1 MLKNYL
7 KVAWRNLMKNK
18 TFSFIN
24 IFGLAIGF
32 TCCLLISLYIYNELS
47 YDTYHKDGDRIYQLG
62 SASVLNGK
70 EERRGNTSAPLAK
83 AMQQEYPEIE
93 ASARLM
99 KLFTDD
105 KTLLQYSEP
114 SGNVKSFY
122 ETRGYLADSS
132 FFKILTYNFKEGNS
146 ATALAE
152 PNSIVLSDEIA
163 QKLFGRRSALD
174 KIIHVSSSTNGD
186 QDFKVTGVYMPFST
200 LSHIDARFILSLKG
214 GHMEQF
220 ANNSTSFIFNNMF
233 YTYFLLK
240 PGADVKKLEA
250 KFPAFINKYMAAPLK
265 DAGIKRSLF
274 LTPVKAIHLQSD
286 MVDNVT
292 PSGSITYLYILGSI
306 AVLTLFIACIN
317 FMNLSTSRS
326 SRRAAEVGVRK
337 TLGAG
342 RASLVRQFLGEALII
357 ALIAFGF
364 ALLFTYLLLPF
375 FEQVSGKELALT
387 LAQCTPLLLLLLVLV
402 IITGLTAGSYPAFYL
417 SSFQPVKVLKG
428 RFSNSLAA
436 VALRKGLVVFQFVIS
451 VALIV
456 ASVVITSQMRY
467 LRSKDLG
474 FAKDQQV
481 VIPLRTENAK
491 SLYGSLRNEISRQPG
506 IISVGASYYYPG
518 IFNPQDWLMY
528 KQGETMKRS
537 KDVYINHVDTTL
549 LQTLEIQPVAGRMFS
564 SQYPAD
570 TSYRIIL
577 NEKAIQE
584 FGFRSTQEA
593 IGKWVAFDWNGQSF
607 RFDIIGVVR
616 DFHFKDLHTGVQ
628 PYGFVLDVTNFNYLI
643 AHTKKGDP
651 SGTLKS
657 LESTWR
663 RLNPNEPF
671 EYSFLEQDFQ
681 KNYLSETRL
690 AGLINYFT
698 IIAILISCLGLF
710 GLAAFSAEQRTKE
723 IGIRKVM
730 GASVANITALLSKDF
745 LKLVAVAV
753 VIACPIAWYLMDKWL
768 QNFAY
773 RITIS
778 VLVFMIT
785 ALIAVFIALFT
796 ISFQAIRAALTN
808 PVENLR
814 SE

>member
-1 MLKNYL
+1 
-7 KVAWRNLMKNK
+7 
-18 TFSFIN
+18 
-24 IFGLAIGF
+24 
-32 TCCLLISLYIYNELS
+32 
-47 YDTYHKDGDRIYQLG
+47 
-62 SASVLNGK
+62 
-70 EERRGNTSAPLAK
+70 
-83 AMQQEYPEIE
+83 
-93 ASARLM
+93 
-99 KLFTDD
+99 
-105 KTLLQYSEP
+105 
-114 SGNVKSFY
+114 
-122 ETRGYLADSS
+122 
-132 FFKILTYNFKEGNS
+132 
-146 ATALAE
+146 
-152 PNSIVLSDEIA
+152 
-163 QKLFGRRSALD
+163 
-174 KIIHVSSSTNGD
+174 
-186 QDFKVTGVYMPFST
+186 
-200 LSHIDARFILSLKG
+200 
-214 GHMEQF
+214 
-220 ANNSTSFIFNNMF
+220 
-233 YTYFLLK
+233 
-240 PGADVKKLEA
+240 
-250 KFPAFINKYMAAPLK
+250 
-265 DAGIKRSLF
+265 
-274 LTPVKAIHLQSD
+274 

-730 GASVANITALLSKDF
+730 GGSVANITALLSKDF